1 MAFTIFVPAYC
12 RVTPYTRMQLQQSCG
27 FCKVFSVATS
37 DSPMYHASIII
48 YRVQLRILKTHLRT
62 ICTISPS
69 IKGRYLATYLQWPS
83 AFHDCDAIEAL
94 KQAER
99 LGQRTNDETYVD
111 ISSNKVAG
119 T

>member
-1 MAFTIFVPAYC
+1 
-12 RVTPYTRMQLQQSCG
+12 
-27 FCKVFSVATS
+27 
-37 DSPMYHASIII
+37 MYHASIII
-48 YRVQLRILKTHLRT
+48 YRVQLRI
-62 ICTISPS
+62 
-69 IKGRYLATYLQWPS
+69 KGRYLATYFQWPS